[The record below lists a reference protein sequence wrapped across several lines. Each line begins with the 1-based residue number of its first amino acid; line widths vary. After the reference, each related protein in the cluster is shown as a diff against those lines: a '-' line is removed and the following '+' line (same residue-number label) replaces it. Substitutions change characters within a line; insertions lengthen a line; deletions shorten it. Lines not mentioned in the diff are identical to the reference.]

1 MRSAEEVADSII
13 GSMGM
18 AQSKSS
24 EDRQWLIDKLTT
36 FRDEAVKEA
45 LEHQK
50 VLLNKV
56 GMDEAEQYGHSK
68 GRSEALEEAA
78 KIADN
83 HQLRHN
89 SHRFLAEHIAK
100 KIRALKK

>member
-36 FRDEAVKEA
+36 FRDEAVKEHEGPVMSCRDKISYWEGRHRKA
-45 LEHQK
+45 
-50 VLLNKV
+50 
-56 GMDEAEQYGHSK
+56 
-68 GRSEALEEAA
+68 RSEALEEAA

-83 HQLRHN
+83 HQLRRN

>member
-36 FRDEAVKEA
+36 FRDEAVQEA
-45 LEHQK
+45 C
-50 VLLNKV
+50 LNDKKIEFIENLV
-56 GMDEAEQYGHSK
+56 RQA
-68 GRSEALEEAA
+68 RSEALEEAA